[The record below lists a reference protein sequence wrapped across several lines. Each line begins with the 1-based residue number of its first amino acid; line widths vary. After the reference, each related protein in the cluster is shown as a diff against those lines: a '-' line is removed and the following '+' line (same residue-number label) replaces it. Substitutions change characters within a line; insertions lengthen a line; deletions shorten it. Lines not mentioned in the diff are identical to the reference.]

1 MSSGIETSETRF
13 VAHYRTPK
21 GFDNL
26 LMSSDGEVLTGLW
39 FEGSPGA
46 AKHTGDGAVRDLPV
60 FRETAAWLDAYFAGR
75 PPATHPRFRMDGL
88 TPFRAAVVEE
98 MRRIPFGRTVTYGEI
113 AAHVA
118 KRLGRGRMSAQAV
131 GGAVGRNPICILSPC
146 HRVVGRGGALV
157 GYGGGLPN
165 KAALLRHEAHVAL
178 APLLSAAVH
187 FRQYTSRP
195 KKRLNYP
202 AALTQ
207 LDDTGRVA

>member
-1 MSSGIETSETRF
+1 MKASGTWF

-21 GFDNL
+21 GFDDL

-39 FEGSPGA
+39 FADSPDET
-46 AKHTGDGAVRDLPV
+46 KHMGDGIVRDLPA

-75 PPATHPRFRMDGL
+75 PPPTCPRLRMDGL

-98 MRRIPFGRTVTYGEI
+98 MRRIPFGRTLTYGEI
-113 AAHVA
+113 AVRVA

-131 GGAVGRNPICILSPC
+131 GGAVGWNPICILIPC

-165 KAALLRHEAHVAL
+165 KSALLRHEAHAAIVPL
-178 APLLSAAVH
+178 A
-187 FRQYTSRP
+187 
-195 KKRLNYP
+195 
-202 AALTQ
+202 
-207 LDDTGRVA
+207 